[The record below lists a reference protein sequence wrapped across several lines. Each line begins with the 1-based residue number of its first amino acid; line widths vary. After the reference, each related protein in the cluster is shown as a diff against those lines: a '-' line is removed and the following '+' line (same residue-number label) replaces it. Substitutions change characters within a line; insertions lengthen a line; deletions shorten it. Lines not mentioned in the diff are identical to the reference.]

1 MRTLWVSCACVLL
14 FTAELAS
21 AATFTMGFPPPGNVT
36 FTQSGNGAGSA
47 TGQTFAYTGFN
58 TAQYNTLYYGLNFVA
73 NVNEGVPDGNMV
85 FQSYNATTGIA
96 VWTST
101 SNWVFTSGN
110 NGGCCNTATQLLVQ
124 LQPFTGTNAGFLT
137 SGFLSP
143 TTTKGALGI
152 SGDPNEPLF
161 QIVGG
166 ASFQATFELMTWDGV
181 PGDAGN
187 TSLATDI
194 FDYNFNNNGGP
205 GVTSSEDFEF
215 WWTFKAT
222 SAKTVQV
229 GTCMTSLKSYPSIAA
244 ALSVVGPGAT
254 VDICPGT
261 YPEQLTI
268 SSPVSLV
275 GVVNGT
281 AAAAIL
287 TVPSSG
293 LTQNGTTQNT
303 GPHAS
308 QIAVQ
313 DVGPV
318 TIKNL
323 VVDGSSSVCPPP
335 GFVDGIAFLSNTGTA
350 SGKVLNSSVRN
361 TANDSSCSGVTLATG
376 IFAESGSTL
385 PLTVQGNTVHGSG
398 SNGIIFAFGQ
408 TGTITGNTVSGNP
421 SGIDLFNP
429 GAAVKVTSN
438 AVNGGNNGI
447 GLSSASGAVV
457 QTNTITAITGT
468 ALKLDESGGGGTN
481 NVTRNSV
488 NDANCGISK
497 GNAASSDVY
506 LPNVVI
512 NVVST
517 QCQ

>member
-1 MRTLWVSCACVLL
+1 MRTLWISCAFVFL

-21 AATFTMGFPPPGNVT
+21 AATYTMGYPPPGGVT
-36 FTQSGNGAGSA
+36 LSSAGNGAGA
-47 TGQTFAYTGFN
+47 ANGQTFSFTGFN
-58 TAQYNTLYYGLNFVA
+58 TAQYNTLYWGLNSVA
-73 NVNEGVPDGNMV
+73 NVNQGVPNGNMV
-85 FQSYNATTGIA
+85 FQGYNATTGIA
-96 VWTST
+96 AWTST

-110 NGGCCNTATQLLVQ
+110 NSGCCNTATQLLVQ
-124 LQPFTGTNAGFLT
+124 LQPFTGSNAGFLS
-137 SGFLSP
+137 SGFLTP

-152 SGDPNEPLF
+152 SGDPNEPVF
-161 QIVGG
+161 QIVNG
-166 ASFQATFELMTWDGV
+166 APFQATFELMTWDGV

-187 TSLATDI
+187 LSLATDI
-194 FDYNFNNNGGP
+194 FDFNTNNNGGT

-229 GTCMTSLKSYPSIAA
+229 GTCITSLKSYPSISA

-275 GVVNGT
+275 GVVSGT
-281 AAAAIL
+281 SAAAIV
-287 TVPSSG
+287 TVPNGG

-318 TIKNL
+318 IIKNL
-323 VVDGSSSVCPPP
+323 IVDGSSSVCPPP

-350 SGKVLNSSVRN
+350 SGKVLSSSVRN
-361 TANDSSCSGVTLATG
+361 TANDSSCSGVNATG
-376 IFAESGSTL
+376 IFAESGSSL
-385 PLTVQGNTVHGSG
+385 PIAVQGNSVHGSG
-398 SNGIIFAFGQ
+398 GNGIIFAFGQ
-408 TGTITGNTVSGNP
+408 TGTITGNTVSGGR
-421 SGIDLFNP
+421 SGITLYNP
-429 GAAVKVTSN
+429 GSAVKVTSN
-438 AVNGGNNGI
+438 AISGGDSGI
-447 GLSSASGAVV
+447 DLSSASNAVV
-457 QTNTITAITGT
+457 QLNTITALTGN
-468 ALKLDESGGGGTN
+468 ALRLNESTSGGSN
-481 NVTRNSV
+481 NVTKNTV

-497 GNAASSDVY
+497 GSAALSDVY
-506 LPNVVI
+506 LPNTAI